1 MAITYAQI
9 DTTNLT
15 ADLKTFIRANPEKK
29 AAMDAIMV
37 EMNAVVVA
45 TQLFQTLGL
54 GGIIRS
60 KVEED
65 TDKLLNQMVEL
76 GFEFTLLEA
85 K

>member
-45 TQLFQTLGL
+45 TQLFSSLGI

-76 GFEFTLLEA
+76 GFEFTLLGA